1 MSLLNDFARPCVLM
15 EKHREPDGAGG
26 YVTTW
31 TEGAAFSN
39 YQALDTSMQAR
50 RAEKEG
56 VTSVYSALVDK
67 AVPIEYGDYFRD
79 TETGTTYRVT
89 GMTKDKAL
97 HAWFGQF
104 LPAYPASSVPGD
116 AIFPWLT
123 YDLILGAW
131 DSGEASITVNL
142 WYYTESEATPNA
154 KAQEIADA
162 IGMGGVFVSCDEGA
176 IWLKRGTPWC
186 QAIKDDSEPN
196 VKRRYLNITAEFIT
210 PN

>member
-1 MSLLNDFARPCVLM
+1 
-15 EKHREPDGAGG
+15 
-26 YVTTW
+26 
-31 TEGAAFSN
+31 
-39 YQALDTSMQAR
+39 
-50 RAEKEG
+50 
-56 VTSVYSALVDK
+56 
-67 AVPIEYGDYFRD
+67 
-79 TETGTTYRVT
+79 
-89 GMTKDKAL
+89 MTKDKAL

-116 AIFPWLT
+116 AVFPWLT

-186 QAIKDDSEPN
+186 QAIKDDTEPN
-196 VKRRYLNITAEFIT
+196 IKRRYLNITAEFIT